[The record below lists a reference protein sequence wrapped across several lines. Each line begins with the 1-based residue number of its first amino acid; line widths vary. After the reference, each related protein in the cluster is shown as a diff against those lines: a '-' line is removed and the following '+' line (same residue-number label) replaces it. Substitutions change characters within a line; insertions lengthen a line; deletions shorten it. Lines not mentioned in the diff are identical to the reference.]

1 MLDIR
6 EVTLGSDHLRETTA
20 LTGGLRDM
28 QIPVLICERART
40 QADVLHPL
48 PNFKLIS
55 YAPTKE
61 RNLKSTDMSKQI
73 VAYVDEV
80 PVDYGD

>member
-1 MLDIR
+1 MPYRPLFMLDIR
-6 EVTLGSDHLRETTA
+6 EVTLGSDHLRETNA

-28 QIPVLICERART
+28 QIPV
-40 QADVLHPL
+40 
-48 PNFKLIS
+48 LIS

-73 VAYVDEV
+73 VAYVDEA